1 MLFNS
6 ASGHSGDA
14 PGQVRAYSVL
24 QLGKVLLGL
33 AVSVPVS
40 AYTEMI
46 AHQIHTGVSM
56 RGFRRPKCPNFLM
69 LSSPKGNNRPLL
81 LPIPLKYPQ

>member
-1 MLFNS
+1 MTTFWATFGKFGMLFNS

-40 AYTEMI
+40 AYTAMI
-46 AHQIHTGVSM
+46 AHQIHI
-56 RGFRRPKCPNFLM
+56 L
-69 LSSPKGNNRPLL
+69 GNR
-81 LPIPLKYPQ
+81 

>member
-40 AYTEMI
+40 AYTAMI
-46 AHQIHTGVSM
+46 AHQIHI
-56 RGFRRPKCPNFLM
+56 L
-69 LSSPKGNNRPLL
+69 GNR
-81 LPIPLKYPQ
+81 